1 MDPMYDSSID
11 PAQAATAYCASSEI
25 SVPSGSVRLSTFW
38 SAACQGGKLYQG
50 DISLADRFNL
60 RSVTTDDV
68 LTTYEISGADL
79 KKLMEHPKIGGEEIN
94 ATYALSGLK
103 MEYAEFPL

>member
-38 SAACQGGKLYQG
+38 SAACQGAYSILRPESAYVAL
-50 DISLADRFNL
+50 ISSPPIFGCSMSFFRSAPLISYVVRTSSVVTL
-60 RSVTTDDV
+60 RR
-68 LTTYEISGADL
+68 L
-79 KKLMEHPKIGGEEIN
+79 KRSAREMSP
-94 ATYALSGLK
+94 
-103 MEYAEFPL
+103 